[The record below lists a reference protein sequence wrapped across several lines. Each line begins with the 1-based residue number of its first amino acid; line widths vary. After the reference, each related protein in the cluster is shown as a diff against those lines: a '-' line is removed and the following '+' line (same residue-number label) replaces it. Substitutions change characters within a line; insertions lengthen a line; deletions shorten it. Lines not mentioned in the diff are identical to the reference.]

1 MSTLQDTPSIYVMV
15 DSLEQI
21 EGTDADDHLDGG
33 DGDDQLRGGLGHDHL
48 HGGAFSST
56 TTQDEHEIYH
66 DNSGSSDDEWWV
78 EDWFYLYY
86 KIENKVLVSGG
97 NDQLWGEDG
106 NDELEGGDA
115 DDLLYGGNGQDYLYG
130 GVLGTFE
137 GKKHEEELY
146 SESGVDDHSLIDTL
160 STLLVYGG
168 HDQLYGDAGDDVIVA
183 GDGNDVAYGG
193 DGDDMVYGGTATTRL
208 TTTHQRVQ
216 ATSIRV
222 FNQQSTTSSFT
233 VDEQSREDV
242 LVTGGDDDLEGGAG
256 QDTLYGGDGDDEL
269 AGGAGDDVVYGGHA
283 DVLQRNHEYVKSTTF
298 SAAASTE
305 EAWHQY
311 QQYYIS
317 GGQDLL
323 FGEDGLDQL
332 YGGDGRD
339 VLYGGAD
346 ADYLDGGAQKTYT
359 LSAMDRYGVLTE
371 TRLVVSGGDDQ
382 LYGGAGSD
390 QLVGGDGN
398 DRLDGGADADIMRGG
413 TGRDYYY
420 QDHVADTIIEWA
432 GQGIDTVESTISMI
446 LGEHLENLVLSGQVS
461 LHGIG
466 NAANNILTA
475 QDAGHHL
482 QGMAGHD
489 VLYGG
494 AGQDT
499 LDGGI
504 GHDRMYGGAGDDV
517 YIRNHRQ
524 DLIVEWADQGIDTV
538 HSTISMI
545 LGEHLEHLTLIGST
559 TANAVG
565 NQSDNLLRGNHAANR
580 LDGRQGNDILRG
592 SGGNDTYVMKRGY
605 GQDVVIDTD
614 ATVGNHDQVLFGSGI
629 AADQLWFTQV
639 GQDLQVSIIGTTD
652 AIRIKDWYQSVDSQ
666 VEQWVLANG
675 HTLAHDQ
682 VQYLVDAMAS
692 LSPPVMGQTQL
703 NQEQHQQL
711 DHLIAA
717 YW

>member
-1 MSTLQDTPSIYVMV
+1 MSTFQDTPSTPLVV
-15 DSLEQI
+15 GSPEQF

-33 DGDDQLRGGLGHDHL
+33 DGDDQLIGGRGHDHL
-48 HGGAFSST
+48 YGGAFSST
-56 TTQDEHEIYH
+56 LVQHESEIRY
-66 DNSGSSDDEWWV
+66 DGSGSSEDEWWV
-78 EDWFYLYY
+78 DDWYYYYY
-86 KIENKVLVSGG
+86 KSENMVLVSGG
-97 NDQLWGEDG
+97 HDQLWGGDG
-106 NDELEGGDA
+106 DDEVEGGDG
-115 DDLLYGGNGQDYLYG
+115 DDVLYGGDGQDYLYG
-130 GVLGTFE
+130 GVLGTFDSE
-137 GKKHEEELY
+137 KHEEELH
-146 SESGVDDHSLIDTL
+146 SESGADDHALIDTQ
-160 STLLVYGG
+160 SAQLVNGG
-168 HDQLYGDAGDDVIVA
+168 HDQLYGEAGDDVIVA
-183 GDGNDVAYGG
+183 GDGNDTAYGG
-193 DGDDMVYGGTATTRL
+193 DGDDMMHGGAATTWL
-208 TTTHQRVQ
+208 TAIHQRVQ
-216 ATSIRV
+216 ATSVRV
-222 FNQQSTTSSFT
+222 FNQQSAMSSFT
-233 VDEQSREDV
+233 VDEQSTEEV
-242 LVTGGDDDLEGGAG
+242 LVTGGDDYLAGGAG
-256 QDTLYGGDGDDEL
+256 QDTLDGGDGNDEL
-269 AGGAGDDVVYGGHA
+269 VGGTGDDVVYGGQA
-283 DVLQRNHEYVKSTTF
+283 DVLQRNHEYFKSTTY

-305 EAWHQY
+305 EAWQQY

-332 YGGDGRD
+332 YGGDGHD

-346 ADYLDGGAQKTYT
+346 ADYLDGGAAKTYT
-359 LSAMDRYGVLTE
+359 LNAMDRDGVLTA
-371 TRLVVSGGDDQ
+371 THWAVSGGDDQ
-382 LYGGAGSD
+382 LYGGAGTD

-420 QDHVADTIIEWA
+420 QDDLGDVIIELA
-432 GQGIDTVESTISMI
+432 SQGIDTVESVISI
-446 LGEHLENLVLSGQVS
+446 TLGEHIENLVLYGHSRLQ
-461 LHGIG
+461 GIG
-466 NAANNILTA
+466 NSTHNTLTA
-475 QDAGHHL
+475 QGTGHHL
-482 QGMAGHD
+482 QGMAGDD

-504 GHDRMYGGAGDDV
+504 GRDRMYGGAGDDV
-517 YIRNHRQ
+517 YIRNHTQ
-524 DLIVEWADQGIDTV
+524 DLIVESAGHGIDTV
-538 HSTISMI
+538 HSSISMI
-545 LGEHLEHLTLIGST
+545 LGDHLENLTLIGST

-580 LDGRQGNDILRG
+580 LDGRQGNDLLRG
-592 SGGNDTYVMKRGY
+592 SGGNDSYVMKRGY

-614 ATVGNHDQVLFGSGI
+614 ATIGNQDQVLFGSGI
-629 AADQLWFTQV
+629 AADQLWFAQV

-652 AIRIKDWYQSVDSQ
+652 AIRIKNWYQSVDAQ

-675 HTLAHDQ
+675 RTLAHDQ